1 LLQALASASARG
13 LRTLL
18 VSGEESPAQVRMRAQ
33 RLAAADGVGILAE
46 TDLAVVVETIAAELP
61 DVCVIDS
68 VQTLHAAD
76 VGSGAGSVAQVREAA
91 DRLLRLAKSRNV
103 AIVLVGHVT
112 KDGTVAGPR
121 VLEHLVDAVLQFEG
135 DRYRHLR
142 VLRAVKNRFGSTDEI
157 GIFEMTGAGLVP
169 VVDPSSALAEDGAA
183 GPGSVLLPAIEGS
196 RPILL
201 EVQALVAPSDLA
213 MPRRQATGFDRNR
226 LSMIAAVLGRHAGI
240 ALGSSDVFVNV
251 AGGVRV
257 DEPAADLA
265 VALAIVSSPRGSPR
279 RPSWASPTS
288 SRRPAPRRRAPS
300 WCAALIPWVRRS
312 GWHWP
317 DRMTAMSEPLVDV
330 RTDPKML
337 EALRRIAPGTNMRQG
352 INDILRGDLGAL
364 IVIGEPAELS
374 FLFSGGIRLDQSFS
388 PYLLYEL
395 AKMDGAIILNAMATR
410 IVYANVQLMPD
421 PTIPSAETGT
431 RHRTAE
437 RVAKQTGALV
447 ISISQQRDV
456 VTLYVSDARYQLEEI
471 SDVLAKTNQ
480 AVTTLETYRT
490 RFDQVSTRLTALE
503 FQGAAMLDDV
513 LVALQRA
520 EMTSRMRSEIERNVV
535 ELGVEGRLIKI
546 QLDEMSEWVPGD
558 EVAMV
563 RDYCL
568 DSLTGGPER
577 ALEQLHALPDSQ
589 LLEVESLAEVLGYPR
604 TISPVDHAVTPRG
617 YRVLSKVPRLPE
629 GVVNHVVAHFGTL
642 EAFVRA
648 SQGELEEVEGVGAVR
663 AREIR
668 EGLRRLQEQNL
679 VDRYLNL

>member
-1 LLQALASASARG
+1 
-13 LRTLL
+13 
-18 VSGEESPAQVRMRAQ
+18 
-33 RLAAADGVGILAE
+33 
-46 TDLAVVVETIAAELP
+46 
-61 DVCVIDS
+61 
-68 VQTLHAAD
+68 
-76 VGSGAGSVAQVREAA
+76 
-91 DRLLRLAKSRNV
+91 
-103 AIVLVGHVT
+103 
-112 KDGTVAGPR
+112 
-121 VLEHLVDAVLQFEG
+121 
-135 DRYRHLR
+135 
-142 VLRAVKNRFGSTDEI
+142 
-157 GIFEMTGAGLVP
+157 
-169 VVDPSSALAEDGAA
+169 
-183 GPGSVLLPAIEGS
+183 
-196 RPILL
+196 
-201 EVQALVAPSDLA
+201 
-213 MPRRQATGFDRNR
+213 
-226 LSMIAAVLGRHAGI
+226 
-240 ALGSSDVFVNV
+240 
-251 AGGVRV
+251 
-257 DEPAADLA
+257 
-265 VALAIVSSPRGSPR
+265 
-279 RPSWASPTS
+279 
-288 SRRPAPRRRAPS
+288 
-300 WCAALIPWVRRS
+300 
-312 GWHWP
+312 
-317 DRMTAMSEPLVDV
+317 MSEPLIDV

-480 AVTTLETYRT
+480 AVTTLETYRA

-679 VDRYLNL
+679 VDRYLNFVRLIVSDRPVLTRFICGRVQYSLTLSPGEACF